1 MANYPTASQRPPI
14 HEALLGRQQKGA
26 TVRQRYLNSRLQ
38 AMRKCRVVL
47 EGQDTTAACDKRV
60 KSYGQP
66 EGREGF
72 CWC

>member
-1 MANYPTASQRPPI
+1 
-14 HEALLGRQQKGA
+14 
-26 TVRQRYLNSRLQ
+26 
-38 AMRKCRVVL
+38 MRKCRVVL

-72 CWC
+72 LLVLIYVAHGGQVQPNYEARSTLVDQS